1 MNITNDKL
9 MEILERNLGLPMG
22 DGGIFYIED
31 PGQKRINKIYFS
43 KTNMS
48 LYKCTADN
56 TDVTVTGNFKLYS
69 LSNTDDYLGA
79 LTGVDRGQ
87 VKYIQDVGTKYVD
100 KVYIDR
106 PTGKLYRCV
115 TQTSSVNNDANF
127 VENNLKSTDGKL
139 QNLDK
144 TYIVHQGVHYSKIGN
159 TVYATARFAT
169 LLQTLVPG
177 TKYNGTKILDIPS
190 SYIPKTQKSGCIA
203 AFGHN
208 NAVYYG
214 SYTNFGTI
222 TFNANGI
229 LAYVENLPIEC
240 SSVVFSIV
248 YDLDF

>member
-1 MNITNDKL
+1 
-9 MEILERNLGLPMG
+9 MG

-139 QNLDK
+139 QNLEESSFRIIGSANGMDLNDL
-144 TYIVHQGVHYSKIGN
+144 IVQGVYDYHIEGGLPSNLPIGVSN
-159 TVYATARFAT
+159 R
-169 LLQTLVPG
+169 
-177 TKYNGTKILDIPS
+177 
-190 SYIPKTQKSGCIA
+190 
-203 AFGHN
+203 
-208 NAVYYG
+208 
-214 SYTNFGTI
+214 GTI
-222 TFNANGI
+222 TVLGRASHRSQIIIDFDANMFVRYI
-229 LAYVENLPIEC
+229 HAHTSITC
-240 SSVVFSIV
+240 TKWFKISSTKLES
-248 YDLDF
+248 